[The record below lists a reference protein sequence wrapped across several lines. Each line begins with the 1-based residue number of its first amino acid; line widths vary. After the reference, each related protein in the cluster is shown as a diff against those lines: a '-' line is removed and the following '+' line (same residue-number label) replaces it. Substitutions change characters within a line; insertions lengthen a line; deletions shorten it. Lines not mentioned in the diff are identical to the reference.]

1 MNIQMTLAARYLRGR
16 KLRTTL
22 TTLAILFG
30 VLVIVGM
37 NSLLPAFTRA
47 FQTNVLAAAGQV
59 DATITLK
66 TSDAFDADQ
75 ADRVAAVEG
84 VRVVSGLLNRTLNLP
99 ADYLDNDP
107 ALPDPANALSL
118 VGIDVAQATALHAYN
133 VDQGH
138 FLQEGDAGATVISES
153 LAELLDL
160 GVGDTLTLP
169 TTSGETALTIVGL
182 LPPRLQLGNEE
193 VLVTLEQAQTL
204 LEMPGRINTIE
215 ASFDVV
221 DEDERLALEQAILAE
236 LGETFQLGGLS
247 SNAELLANMD
257 VAQAIFSLLGVM
269 AVLMGGFIIFNTFRT
284 VVAER
289 RRDIGMLRA
298 LGAGR
303 RTILG
308 TFLAEG
314 LIQGVIGTL
323 LGILAGYGLGLLGT
337 AALGPMLSDMMNVEI
352 GAPVVSPALLIGSAI
367 IGIGVTLLA
376 GLLPAMS
383 AGRLTPLEALRP
395 AVGAVSLRRL
405 MGIGF
410 WVGVVMIALAVA
422 ALLTRNI
429 AFIGLG
435 AVLFIIGLILVAP
448 ALVNPVA
455 RFFSGLL
462 AVVFARSGTA
472 QLAQGNL
479 TRQPSRAA
487 ITASTMLIGMAILV
501 LAASVITSVTSGFG
515 EVMRRSLGS
524 DYIFV
529 PPSIAAWGN
538 NVGAGAELAEAL
550 RDAEGVEVVSSLR
563 FAPSQANGIA
573 ISLLGIDPVT
583 YPQVSGLTF
592 SEGDELAYAAL
603 TEGRTAILSPAAAV
617 SLGAGIGDTFELM
630 TPSGVQTYRAVG
642 VGGDYL
648 NAKITTVYISH
659 DNIAADFDRNE
670 DVLLQANLAAGADR
684 AAAEADMQAALRQ
697 FPQFRLISGQ
707 EYIEENL
714 TLFETAF
721 TALYI
726 LVIFLAVPSLIAMV
740 NTLAIGVIERTRE
753 IGMLRAVGS
762 TRGQVRRIVLAEALI
777 LAALGTVFGIL
788 AGLYLG
794 YMGVVALEA
803 FGYPMTY
810 IFPTTGVTI
819 ALAAGIL
826 FGMLAAI
833 IPARQASRLEIVQA
847 LRYE

>member
-1 MNIQMTLAARYLRGR
+1 MTIQFTLARRYLAGR
-16 KLRTTL
+16 KLRTFL

-47 FQTNVLAAAGQV
+47 FQANVLAATGQV

-66 TSDAFDADQ
+66 TGDAFDA
-75 ADRVAAVEG
+75 AVAGRVAGVAN
-84 VRVVSGLLNRTLNLP
+84 VRVVAGLLNRTVNLP

-107 ALPDPANALSL
+107 ARPDPAAALSL

-133 VDQGH
+133 VIDGR
-138 FLQEGDAGATVISES
+138 FLETGDTGVAVISQS
-153 LAELLDL
+153 LAEMAGL

-169 TTSGETALTIVGL
+169 AAIGETELTIAGL
-182 LPPRLQLGNEE
+182 LPRRTQLGNEE
-193 VLVTLEQAQTL
+193 VLVTLEQAQTML
-204 LEMPGRINTIE
+204 AMPGRINTIE
-215 ASFDVV
+215 ANFEPV
-221 DEDERLALEQAILAE
+221 DEEGRAAIEAAILAE
-236 LGETFQLGGLS
+236 LGPTFQLGGLAT
-247 SNAELLANMD
+247 NAELLANMD
-257 VAQAIFSLLGVM
+257 VARAIFSLLGVL

-314 LIQGVIGTL
+314 LIQGVIGTV
-323 LGILAGYGLGLLGT
+323 LGIIGGYALGLLGVT
-337 AALGPMLSDMMNVEI
+337 LLGPMLSEMMNVDI

-367 IGIGVTLLA
+367 IGIGVTLVA

-383 AGRLTPLEALRP
+383 AGRVSPLEALRP
-395 AVGAVSLRRL
+395 SVGAVSLKRL
-405 MGIGF
+405 MGAGF
-410 WVGVVMIALAVA
+410 WVGVVLIALAVA
-422 ALLTRNI
+422 ALLTQNI

-462 AVVFARSGTA
+462 ALVFARSGTA
-472 QLAQGNL
+472 HLAQGNL

-487 ITASTMLIGMAILV
+487 ITASTMLIGMAILI
-501 LAASVITSVTSGFG
+501 LAASVITSVTAGFG
-515 EVMRRSLGS
+515 QVMRRSLGS

-538 NVGAGAELAEAL
+538 NVGAGSELADAL
-550 RDAEGVEVVSSLR
+550 RAVEGVAVVSSLR
-563 FAPSQANGIA
+563 FAPTQANGA
-573 ISLLGIDPVT
+573 AVSLLGIDPAT
-583 YPQVSGLTF
+583 YPLVSGLTF
-592 SEGDELAYAAL
+592 SEGDESAYDALA
-603 TEGRTAILSPAAAV
+603 EGRTAILSPAAAAG
-617 SLGAGIGDTFELM
+617 LGAAMGDEVELI
-630 TPSGVQTYRAVG
+630 TPAGPQTYRVVG

-659 DNIAADFDRNE
+659 DSISSDFNRTE
-670 DVLLQANLAAGADR
+670 DVLIQANLAPDADQ
-684 AAAEADMQAALRQ
+684 AAAEAGMKAALRD
-697 FPQFRLISGQ
+697 FPQFQLIIGQ
-707 EYIEENL
+707 EYIEQNM
-714 TLFETAF
+714 TLFDTAF
-721 TALYI
+721 AALYA
-726 LVIFLAVPSLIAMV
+726 LVLFLAVPSLIAMV

-777 LAALGTVFGIL
+777 LAALGTVFGIV

-794 YMGVVALEA
+794 YMGVVAMQA
-803 FGYPMTY
+803 FGYPMDY
-810 IFPTTGVTI
+810 IFPTTGVAI

-826 FGMLAAI
+826 FGVLAAI